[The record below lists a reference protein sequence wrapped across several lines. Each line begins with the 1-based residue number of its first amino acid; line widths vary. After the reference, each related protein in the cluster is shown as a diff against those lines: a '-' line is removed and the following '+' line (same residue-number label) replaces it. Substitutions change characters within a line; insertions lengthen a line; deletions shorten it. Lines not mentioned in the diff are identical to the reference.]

1 MLILDIEICP
11 HIVFKVLTLF
21 INCFILRKL
30 YFVLIYHIS
39 RYFVKIGIILIL
51 FVILLTNIGFYM
63 YKWLTILKCKIKNII
78 NHGHI
83 YGHY

>member
-1 MLILDIEICP
+1 MTFRKMFYFTKIIFYFNIPYFEI
-11 HIVFKVLTLF
+11 F
-21 INCFILRKL
+21 RQD
-30 YFVLIYHIS
+30 
-39 RYFVKIGIILIL
+39 IGIILIL